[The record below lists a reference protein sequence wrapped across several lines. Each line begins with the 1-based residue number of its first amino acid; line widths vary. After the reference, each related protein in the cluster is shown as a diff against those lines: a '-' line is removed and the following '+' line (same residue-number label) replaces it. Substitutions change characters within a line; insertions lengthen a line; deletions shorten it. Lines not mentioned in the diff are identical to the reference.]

1 MDISPWPD
9 THTQAV
15 TSGQLS
21 ADEMQTLAQ
30 QENVAAAPD
39 EPLFE
44 NPFTIED
51 IMVFDDATMQLI
63 FSTGGF
69 GITLDDLAMSIE
81 GASRAVIKRIRRNLP
96 PPQRRYFRHGLR
108 HAYPR
113 ERLQATRKR
122 MLDLLFSELI

>member
-30 QENVAAAPD
+30 EEDVAAAPD

-44 NPFTIED
+44 NPFPIVD
-51 IMVFDDATMQLI
+51 IMAFDDATMQLL

-69 GITLDDLAMSIE
+69 GITLDDLAITIQVAFS
-81 GASRAVIKRIRRNLP
+81 ALIKRIMRNLP
-96 PPQRRYFRHGLR
+96 PPQRTHFIQDMRN
-108 HAYPR
+108 
-113 ERLQATRKR
+113 
-122 MLDLLFSELI
+122 SS